1 LIENEKIIN
10 FEVKKNMEQVLVRKE
25 EPVLKLEVVVLEEVL
40 VKKELLE
47 EAKPQEEQKPV
58 KKALLKLLK
67 KGKHNAKYL
76 EELVSVDVAKRNVNY
91 RNYGYF

>member
-1 LIENEKIIN
+1 MTQAYKTPAYEIEI
-10 FEVKKNMEQVLVRKE
+10 EQI
-25 EPVLKLEVVVLEEVL
+25 VLEEL
-40 VKKELLE
+40 PVKQELLE

-67 KGKHNAKYL
+67 KGKYNAKYL
-76 EELVSVDVAKRNVNY
+76 EELVSLDAAKRNVHY

>member
-1 LIENEKIIN
+1 
-10 FEVKKNMEQVLVRKE
+10 MEQVLIKKKE
-25 EPVLKLEVVVLEEVL
+25 TEFKFEAVILEEVP
-40 VKKELLE
+40 VKLKLRE

-67 KGKHNAKYL
+67 KSKYNAKYL
-76 EELVSVDVAKRNVNY
+76 EELFSPDVAKRNIHY